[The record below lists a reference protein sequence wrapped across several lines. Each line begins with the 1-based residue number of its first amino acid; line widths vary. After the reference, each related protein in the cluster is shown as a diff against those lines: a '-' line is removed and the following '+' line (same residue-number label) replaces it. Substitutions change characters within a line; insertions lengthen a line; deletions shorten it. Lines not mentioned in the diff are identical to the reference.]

1 MTSDEVQVVAPPPAP
16 AVGVTVVE
24 PATVVAVEALPA
36 LPVEPDRMILRFSG
50 TVGPAE
56 VEVRGGPVDIIEQR
70 EEGIII
76 VITRDTRIQ
85 IRVPRNRQR
94 REDGPSR

>member
-1 MTSDEVQVVAPPPAP
+1 MTSEEELAPPAAP
-16 AVGVTVVE
+16 AIGVTVVE
-24 PATVVAVEALPA
+24 PFIVEAVELPPA
-36 LPVEPDRMILRFSG
+36 PPEDPERMILRFSG

-85 IRVPRNRQR
+85 IRVPRNWQR
-94 REDGPSR
+94 REDGASR